1 MKVLKTKVSYQLS
14 FKSWSYEIAG
24 VISLLGDHCRLAY
37 LLVQSFDWLA
47 CFLVLFLDIGFGNAQ
62 FLHTQSMPQ
71 LILHK
76 VHYGACHMSR
86 IKAVAH
92 MECGPPKID
101 DWS

>member
-24 VISLLGDHCRLAY
+24 VISLLGGCCCFAY

-47 CFLVLFLDIGFGNAQ
+47 CLLVHSLDIGFGNAQ

-76 VHYGACHMSR
+76 VHYRACHTSR
-86 IKAVAH
+86 IEALAN
-92 MECGPPKID
+92 MECGRFEID